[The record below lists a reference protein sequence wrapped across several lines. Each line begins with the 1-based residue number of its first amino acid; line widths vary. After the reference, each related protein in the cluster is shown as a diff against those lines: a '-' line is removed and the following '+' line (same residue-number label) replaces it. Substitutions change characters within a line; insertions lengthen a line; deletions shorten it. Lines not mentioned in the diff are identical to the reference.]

1 MKNKNL
7 IIVLFAVLIL
17 IAGIVLFLVINKK
30 TAQVAV
36 EQTPSEDTVT
46 EIKPEDI
53 GLTLTASADSH
64 KLILGVAKTAGITK
78 LDYELDYTKKG
89 DIPIGVFGHPP
100 ISSGQAVRQEIVL
113 GTCSD
118 VCHYDEDVTD
128 IKLTLKV
135 TKTDGTVDQVEK
147 TLELSQ

>member
-1 MKNKNL
+1 MKNKNS

-36 EQTPSEDTVT
+36 EQTPSEDKVT

-53 GLTLTASADSH
+53 GLTLTASADNH

-89 DIPIGVFGHPP
+89 DIPIGVFGHPQ

-118 VCHYDEDVTD
+118 VCHYDEDVTN

-147 TLELSQ
+147 ALELSQ

>member
-1 MKNKNL
+1 VKNKNL

-30 TAQVAV
+30 AAQVTA
-36 EQTPSEDTVT
+36 EQVPSEDKVT

-53 GLTLTASADSH
+53 GLSLIASADNH

-89 DIPIGVFGHPP
+89 DIPIGVFGHPQ
-100 ISSGQAVRQEIVL
+100 IGSGQAIRQEIVL

-118 VCHYDEDVTD
+118 VCHYDEDVANV
-128 IKLTLKV
+128 KLTLKV